1 MAVTELMGVP
11 RLAPHVR
18 MRYDAA
24 RGQHVLLSPE
34 RIVVV
39 NETAA
44 AVLELCD
51 GSRAVEDIVVE
62 LRSRYDEVSEDDV
75 RGLLDELTAKRCVET
90 TDG

>member
-1 MAVTELMGVP
+1 MAIVEPMIVP
-11 RLAPHVR
+11 RIAPHVR

-39 NETAA
+39 NETAT

-51 GSRAVEDIVVE
+51 GTRSVEEIVTE
-62 LRSRYDEVSEDDV
+62 LRARYDEVSEDDV
-75 RGLLDELTAKRCVET
+75 RHLLDELKAKHCVEV

>member
-1 MAVTELMGVP
+1 MVVP
-11 RLAPHVR
+11 RIAPHVR

-34 RIVVV
+34 RIIVI

-51 GSRAVEDIVVE
+51 GSRSVDDIVVE
-62 LRSRYDEVSEDDV
+62 LRARYDEVSAGDI
-75 RGLLDELTAKRCVET
+75 RHLLDELSAKHCVEVH
-90 TDG
+90 DG